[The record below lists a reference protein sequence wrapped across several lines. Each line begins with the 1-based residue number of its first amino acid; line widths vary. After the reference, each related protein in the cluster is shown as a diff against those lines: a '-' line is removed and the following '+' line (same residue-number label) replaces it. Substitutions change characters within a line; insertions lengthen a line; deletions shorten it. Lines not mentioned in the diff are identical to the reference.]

1 MLLLLLGLHH
11 LLFVLAAAAA
21 AAALTLA
28 FLFFFLF
35 PFLLASLGW
44 RTGNYRVAVWHTHTL
59 LGLAIVCT
67 SSGQKRGSEELSERV
82 FPFPAA
88 VAAII

>member
-1 MLLLLLGLHH
+1 MTASVNL
-11 LLFVLAAAAA
+11 LLFVLAA

-28 FLFFFLF
+28 FLFFFFLF
-35 PFLLASLGW
+35 PFLLASLVACLLGW
-44 RTGNYRVAVWHTHTL
+44 RTGNYRVAVWHTL

-67 SSGQKRGSEELSERV
+67 SSCQKRGSEELSERV
-82 FPFPAA
+82 FSFPAA